1 MDARTL
7 LDFLKLAERL
17 KCNTRHSYTSSGRPE
32 SVAEHSWRLALMA
45 YLVSGQY
52 PRLDMNKVI
61 KMCLVHDLGE
71 AVTGDIPAFVKT
83 EGNERDEARALR
95 EVVDKLP
102 EPQRSE
108 LAALF
113 AEMDAQ
119 ESEEARLYKALD
131 KIEAVIQHNEA
142 DIATWLP
149 LEYDLQLTYGLD
161 ECAHTPYMKALRE
174 AVADDTRSKIEESC
188 RD

>member
-1 MDARTL
+1 MNAREL
-7 LDFLKLAERL
+7 LDFLKLAEKL
-17 KCNTRHSYTSSGRPE
+17 KCSTRHCYTSSGRHE

-45 YLVSGQY
+45 YLVSNQY
-52 PRLDMNKVI
+52 PQLDMNKVI

-71 AVTGDIPAFVKT
+71 ALTGDIPVFLKT
-83 EGNERDEARALR
+83 ESNEQDEAEGLR
-95 EVVDKLP
+95 DVVDKLP

-108 LAALF
+108 LTNLY

-119 ESEEARLYKALD
+119 KSEEALLYKALD
-131 KIEAVIQHNEA
+131 KIEAVIQHNES

-149 LEYDLQLTYGLD
+149 LEYDLQLTHGVD

-174 AVADDTRSKIEESC
+174 AVADDSRRKIEES
-188 RD
+188 RKA

>member
-7 LDFLKLAERL
+7 LDFLNLAERL
-17 KCNTRHSYTSSGRPE
+17 KCNTRHSYTSSGRHE

-52 PRLDMNKVI
+52 PRLDMNRVI

-102 EPQRSE
+102 EPGIKYLISC
-108 LAALF
+108 
-113 AEMDAQ
+113 DTG
-119 ESEEARLYKALD
+119 SEE
-131 KIEAVIQHNEA
+131 E
-142 DIATWLP
+142 
-149 LEYDLQLTYGLD
+149 
-161 ECAHTPYMKALRE
+161 
-174 AVADDTRSKIEESC
+174 
-188 RD
+188 